1 MKITVVGTGY
11 VGLSLAALFSK
22 NHSVVALDIDPE
34 KIEKINKRIAIFDDD
49 LLIDLF
55 NNETLNLKATL
66 NQSEAYSQSD
76 YIIISVPTNYDPNTN
91 AFNVSIV
98 ESIIK
103 NITLSGNN
111 CPIIIKST
119 VPVGFTEKC
128 RVKFSKKNIYFS
140 PEFLREGKAVH
151 DITYPSRIIVGGT
164 NEEAKLFGKLLLDVT
179 NKKKSINKIPLL
191 FMESSE
197 AEAVKLFSNTYLAM
211 RIAYFNEL
219 DSFCE
224 INKLDTKNII
234 EGVGYD
240 SRIGNYYNNP
250 SFGYGGYCLP
260 KDTNQLLKNY
270 NNVPNSIIR
279 AIVDANKTRKDFIA
293 EQIIKKKP
301 KVVGIFRLIMKEGS
315 DNFRDSSIQG
325 IIRRIKAK
333 GIQTVIYEP
342 KLEEK
347 LFFESKVISELE
359 TFFNISDLIVANRNS
374 SKLDSVREKLYTRDI
389 FQEN

>member
-1 MKITVVGTGY
+1 MNITIVGSGY
-11 VGLSLAALFSK
+11 VGLSLATLLSR
-22 NHSVVALDIDPE
+22 NHSVIALDIDPE
-34 KIEKINKRIAIFDDD
+34 KIDKINKRIVIFDDD

-66 NQSEAYSQSD
+66 NESEAYSQSD
-76 YIIISVPTNYDPNTN
+76 YIIISAPTNYDPNTN
-91 AFNVSIV
+91 AFDVSIV
-98 ESIIK
+98 ESIVK
-103 NITLSGNN
+103 NIILSGNN

-119 VPVGFTEKC
+119 VPVGFTEAC

-140 PEFLREGKAVH
+140 PEFLREGRAVY
-151 DITYPSRIIVGGT
+151 DNTYPSRIIVGGT

-179 NKKKSINKIPLL
+179 NKKSFNKIPLL

-197 AEAVKLFSNTYLAM
+197 AEAVKLFSNTFLAM

-234 EGVGYD
+234 EGVGHD
-240 SRIGNYYNNP
+240 NRIGNYYNNP

-260 KDTNQLLKNY
+260 KDTHQLLKNY
-270 NNVPNSIIR
+270 NNVPNNIIR

-301 KVVGIFRLIMKEGS
+301 KVVGIYRLIMKEGS

-325 IIRRIKAK
+325 IIKRIKAK
-333 GIQTVIYEP
+333 GIEIVIHEP
-342 KLEEK
+342 KLKEK
-347 LFFESKVISELE
+347 LFFGSKIITELE
-359 TFFNISDLIVANRNS
+359 TFFNISDIIVANRNS
-374 SKLDSVREKLYTRDI
+374 PELDSVREKLYTRDI

>member
-1 MKITVVGTGY
+1 MNITIVGSGY
-11 VGLSLAALFSK
+11 VGLSLAALLSK
-22 NHSVVALDIDPE
+22 NHSVIALDIDPE
-34 KIEKINKRIAIFDDD
+34 KIDKINKRIVIFDDD

-66 NQSEAYSQSD
+66 NESEAYSQSD
-76 YIIISVPTNYDPNTN
+76 YIIISVPTNYDPNTS
-91 AFNVSIV
+91 AFDVSIV

-103 NITLSGNN
+103 NIILSGNN

-119 VPVGFTEKC
+119 VPVGFTETC

-140 PEFLREGKAVH
+140 PEFLREGRAVY
-151 DITYPSRIIVGGT
+151 DNTYPSRIIVGGT

-179 NKKKSINKIPLL
+179 NKKSSNKIPLL

-197 AEAVKLFSNTYLAM
+197 AEAVKLFSNTFLAM

-240 SRIGNYYNNP
+240 KRIGNYYNNP

-260 KDTNQLLKNY
+260 KDTHQLLKNY
-270 NNVPNSIIR
+270 NNVPNNIIR

-293 EQIIKKKP
+293 EQIIKRKP

-325 IIRRIKAK
+325 IINRLKAK
-333 GIQTVIYEP
+333 GIEIAIYEP
-342 KLEEK
+342 KLKEK
-347 LFFESKVISELE
+347 LFFGSKVIFELE
-359 TFFNISDLIVANRNS
+359 TFFNISDIIVANRNS
-374 SKLDSVREKLYTRDI
+374 SELDSVREKLYTRDI

>member
-1 MKITVVGTGY
+1 MNITIVGSGY
-11 VGLSLAALFSK
+11 VGLSLAALLSR
-22 NHSVVALDIDPE
+22 NHSVIALDIDPE
-34 KIEKINKRIAIFDDD
+34 KIDKINKRIVIFDDD

-66 NQSEAYSQSD
+66 NESEAYSQSD
-76 YIIISVPTNYDPNTN
+76 YIIISAPTNYDPNTS
-91 AFNVSIV
+91 AFDVSIV
-98 ESIIK
+98 ESIVK
-103 NITLSGNN
+103 NIILSGNN

-119 VPVGFTEKC
+119 VPVGFTETC

-140 PEFLREGKAVH
+140 PEFLREGKAVY
-151 DITYPSRIIVGGT
+151 DNTYPSRIIVGGT

-179 NKKKSINKIPLL
+179 NKKLSNKIPLL

-197 AEAVKLFSNTYLAM
+197 AEAVKLFSNTFLAM

-224 INKLDTKNII
+224 TNKLDTKNII
-234 EGVGYD
+234 EGVGHD
-240 SRIGNYYNNP
+240 NRIGNYYNNP

-260 KDTNQLLKNY
+260 KDTHQLLKNY
-270 NNVPNSIIR
+270 NNVPNNIIR

-293 EQIIKKKP
+293 EQIIKRKP

-325 IIRRIKAK
+325 IIKRIKAK
-333 GIQTVIYEP
+333 GIETVIHEP
-342 KLEEK
+342 KLKEK
-347 LFFESKVISELE
+347 LFFGSKVISELE
-359 TFFNISDLIVANRNS
+359 TFFNISDIIVANRNS
-374 SKLDSVREKLYTRDI
+374 SELDSVREKLYTRDI

>member
-1 MKITVVGTGY
+1 MKITVVGAGY

-22 NHSVVALDIDPE
+22 NHCVIALDIDPE

-55 NNETLNLKATL
+55 NNEDLNLKATL
-66 NQSEAYSQSD
+66 NESEAYSQSD
-76 YIIISVPTNYDPNTN
+76 YIIISAPTNYDPNTN

-103 NITLSGNN
+103 NIILSGNN

-119 VPVGFTEKC
+119 VPVGFTETC

-140 PEFLREGKAVH
+140 PEFLREGKAVY
-151 DITYPSRIIVGGT
+151 DNTYPSRIIVGGT

-179 NKKKSINKIPLL
+179 NKKSFNKIPLL

-197 AEAVKLFSNTYLAM
+197 AEAVKLFSNTFLAM

-224 INKLDTKNII
+224 TNKLDTKNII
-234 EGVGYD
+234 EGVGHD
-240 SRIGNYYNNP
+240 NRIGNYYNNP

-260 KDTNQLLKNY
+260 KDTHQLLKNY
-270 NNVPNSIIR
+270 NNVPNNIIT

-333 GIQTVIYEP
+333 GIETVIYEP
-342 KLEEK
+342 MLEEK
-347 LFFESKVISELE
+347 LFFGSKVIPELE
-359 TFFNISDLIVANRNS
+359 IFFNISDLIVANRNS
-374 SKLDSVREKLYTRDI
+374 SELDSVREKLYTRDI

>member
-1 MKITVVGTGY
+1 MNITIVGCGY
-11 VGLSLAALFSK
+11 VGLSLAALLSR
-22 NHSVVALDIDPE
+22 NHSVIALDIDPE
-34 KIEKINKRIAIFDDD
+34 KIDKINKRIVIFDDD

-55 NNETLNLKATL
+55 NNEALNLKATL
-66 NQSEAYSQSD
+66 NESEAYSQSD
-76 YIIISVPTNYDPNTN
+76 YIIISVPTNYDSNTS
-91 AFNVSIV
+91 AFDVSIV

-103 NITLSGNN
+103 NINLSGNN

-119 VPVGFTEKC
+119 VPVGFTETC
-128 RVKFSKKNIYFS
+128 RVKFSKNNIYFS
-140 PEFLREGKAVH
+140 PEFLREGRAVY
-151 DITYPSRIIVGGT
+151 DNTYPSRIIVGGT
-164 NEEAKLFGKLLLDVT
+164 NEEAKLFGKLLLDIT
-179 NKKKSINKIPLL
+179 NKKLSNKIPLL

-197 AEAVKLFSNTYLAM
+197 AEAVKLFSNTFLAM

-224 INKLDTKNII
+224 INRLDTKKII
-234 EGVGYD
+234 EGVGHD
-240 SRIGNYYNNP
+240 NRIGNYYNNP

-260 KDTNQLLKNY
+260 KDTQQLLKNY
-270 NNVPNSIIR
+270 NNVPNNIIR

-325 IIRRIKAK
+325 IIKRIKAK
-333 GIQTVIYEP
+333 GIEIAIYEP
-342 KLEEK
+342 KLKEK
-347 LFFESKVISELE
+347 LFFGSKVISELE
-359 TFFNISDLIVANRNS
+359 TFFNISDLIIANRNS
-374 SKLDSVREKLYTRDI
+374 SELDSVREKLYTRDI

>member
-1 MKITVVGTGY
+1 MNITIVGSGY
-11 VGLSLAALFSK
+11 VGLSLAALLSR
-22 NHSVVALDIDPE
+22 NHPVIALDIDPE
-34 KIEKINKRIAIFDDD
+34 KIDKINKRIVIFNDD

-55 NNETLNLKATL
+55 NNENLNLKATL
-66 NQSEAYSQSD
+66 NESEAYSQSD
-76 YIIISVPTNYDPNTN
+76 YIIISVPTNYDSSTN
-91 AFNVSIV
+91 AFDVSIV
-98 ESIIK
+98 ESIVK
-103 NITLSGNN
+103 NIILSGNN

-119 VPVGFTEKC
+119 VPVGFTETC

-140 PEFLREGKAVH
+140 PEFLREGRAVY
-151 DITYPSRIIVGGT
+151 DNTYPSRIIVGGT

-179 NKKKSINKIPLL
+179 NKKSSNKIPLL

-197 AEAVKLFSNTYLAM
+197 AEAVKLFSNTFLAM

-224 INKLDTKNII
+224 TNKLNTKNII
-234 EGVGYD
+234 EGVGHD
-240 SRIGNYYNNP
+240 NRIGNYYNNP

-260 KDTNQLLKNY
+260 KDTHQLLKNY
-270 NNVPNSIIR
+270 NNVPNNIIR

-301 KVVGIFRLIMKEGS
+301 KTVGIFRLIMKEGS

-325 IIRRIKAK
+325 IISRLKAK
-333 GIQTVIYEP
+333 GIEILIYEP
-342 KLEEK
+342 KFKEK
-347 LFFESKVISELE
+347 LFFGSKVISELE
-359 TFFNISDLIVANRNS
+359 TFFNISDIIVANRNS
-374 SKLDSVREKLYTRDI
+374 SELDSVREKLYTRDI